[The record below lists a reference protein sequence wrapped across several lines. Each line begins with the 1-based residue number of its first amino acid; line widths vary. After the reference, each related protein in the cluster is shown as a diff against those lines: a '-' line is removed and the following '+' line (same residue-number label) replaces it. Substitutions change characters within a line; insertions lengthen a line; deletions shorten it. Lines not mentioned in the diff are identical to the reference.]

1 MSFPTWLVDAS
12 ANRTNKSYLQGFLDI
27 SGNLYLR
34 NSSIMTPMNTITF
47 NDTTGFVNFGNSYFG
62 SAVYIYNPTTLSN
75 IDVVAYVNTNN
86 SNITTINSN
95 ISTANSNIATN
106 TSSITTIN
114 GKIGTLN
121 YDNIYDFTTVNN
133 LFINPGGVLQY
144 EDALGNHPDLI
155 AAVISNTSNITSNT
169 SNITTLTTKLTNQ
182 TYTSG
187 TNTTSWTGNI
197 SFPATSI
204 ASTSINNSSFVDLTN
219 TQTIG
224 GTKTFSS
231 APNLSGAGISSSSIN
246 AGAVVGTAMVLTGAQ
261 TAAGIKTFSSPP
273 VMSGASITS
282 GTIPI
287 ASVVG
292 TAMDLTTAQTV
303 AGIKTFSS
311 PPVMSGASIT
321 SATIPIASVVGTA
334 VALSG
339 SQTITGQKTFSTSAP
354 IITTNLRLDGS
365 LLVGT
370 TGGTTI
376 TNTQLTYLSTLS
388 SNVQTQLSSMI
399 SLSAN
404 NTYTGTQTYNNT
416 ITFTSTLNSVS
427 ATTFGYISG
436 LTSSAQTQIDNKA
449 NLGAFNNFTA
459 GCQFSNQLVGLYN
472 ASGTIIGSQT
482 ELFFTGHRPWT
493 NGTPSNGDNIYE
505 MSLDTGF
512 YNRGAT
518 FQGGST
524 NTLSGTGMKSCFGLY
539 YRTYISGGTDP
550 TRTPIMYGTD
560 TETGSINNTLV
571 IPSSLRVD
579 GSLLVNS
586 GGTTITNTQLG
597 YLSTLSAN
605 VQSSINTLATKL
617 TDITWTAGSPNVTSI
632 VNTTQTATLTFSGTL
647 NNVSSTVFGYISG
660 LTSSAQTQLTSLSSS
675 ITTINSK
682 LPVGM
687 IIQHPKNNLAS
698 PYLLCNG
705 AAVSRSTYSALFT
718 SIGTLYGVGD
728 GSTTFNLPNFQ
739 ACFLRGAGTQ
749 AVGGTTYTAGSVGTP
764 VNDSIIGHTHSG
776 QSGQFLTTSTS
787 SATVNGYAS
796 IAVVK
801 PTASNFG
808 TTGGVS
814 VGGGAETAPVHH
826 VIYYYILAL

>member
-1 MSFPTWLVDAS
+1 MLV
-12 ANRTNKSYLQGFLDI
+12 
-27 SGNLYLR
+27 
-34 NSSIMTPMNTITF
+34 
-47 NDTTGFVNFGNSYFG
+47 G
-62 SAVYIYNPTTLSN
+62 SA
-75 IDVVAYVNTNN
+75 
-86 SNITTINSN
+86 
-95 ISTANSNIATN
+95 
-106 TSSITTIN
+106 
-114 GKIGTLN
+114 
-121 YDNIYDFTTVNN
+121 
-133 LFINPGGVLQY
+133 
-144 EDALGNHPDLI
+144 
-155 AAVISNTSNITSNT
+155 
-169 SNITTLTTKLTNQ
+169 
-182 TYTSG
+182 
-187 TNTTSWTGNI
+187 
-197 SFPATSI
+197 
-204 ASTSINNSSFVDLTN
+204 
-219 TQTIG
+219 
-224 GTKTFSS
+224 
-231 APNLSGAGISSSSIN
+231 GA
-246 AGAVVGTAMVLTGAQ
+246 
-261 TAAGIKTFSSPP
+261 
-273 VMSGASITS
+273 
-282 GTIPI
+282 
-287 ASVVG
+287 
-292 TAMDLTTAQTV
+292 
-303 AGIKTFSS
+303 
-311 PPVMSGASIT
+311 
-321 SATIPIASVVGTA
+321 
-334 VALSG
+334 
-339 SQTITGQKTFSTSAP
+339 
-354 IITTNLRLDGS
+354 
-365 LLVGT
+365 
-370 TGGTTI
+370 TTI
-376 TNTQLTYLSTLS
+376 TNAQLTYLSTLT
-388 SNVQTQLSSMI
+388 SNVQTQLNSMI

-404 NTYTGTQTYNNT
+404 NTYTGTQTYNNN
-416 ITFTSTLNSVS
+416 ITFTGTLNSVS
-427 ATTFGYISG
+427 STTYGYISG

-459 GCQFSNQLVGLYN
+459 GCQFSDQLVSLYN
-472 ASGTIIGSQT
+472 ASGTIVGSQT
-482 ELFFTGHRPWT
+482 ELFLTGHRPWT
-493 NGTPSNGDNIYE
+493 NGTPANGDNIFE
-505 MSLDTGF
+505 MSFDTGF
-512 YNRGAT
+512 YKRGAT

-539 YRTYISGGTDP
+539 YRTYIGGSTDP

-560 TETGSINNTLV
+560 TETGAGNNTLV

-617 TDITWTAGSPNVTSI
+617 TDITWTSGTPNVTSI

-647 NNVSSTVFGYISG
+647 NNVSTAVFGYISG

-705 AAVSRSTYSALFT
+705 SAVSRSTYSALFT

-739 ACFLRGAGTQ
+739 ACFLRGSGTQ
-749 AVGGTTYTAGSVGTP
+749 TVGSTTYTAGSVGTP

-808 TTGGVS
+808 NTGGVVS
-814 VGGGAETAPVHH
+814 GGGAETAPVHH